1 MLNNVKI
8 TEIDLDFLK
17 NYLKIDF
24 EDDDILLFTMLMA
37 SKSYIQSYLNR
48 DFDDFEVVP
57 LEFTIACLALVAH
70 WYEKR
75 EIQSEKSTKEEL
87 KFVFSG
93 LLDIHRNW
101 NAVATEPNTIT
112 ETPKDAEVIE
122 EVTEEVVEV
131 ETPTETESN
140 ETITPNEVI

>member
-1 MLNNVKI
+1 MLNDVKI

-24 EDDDILLFTMLMA
+24 EDDDILLFTMLSA

-101 NAVATEPNTIT
+101 NAVATDSETTTNEIKPPTEPSPVEDVFT
-112 ETPKDAEVIE
+112 ETV
-122 EVTEEVVEV
+122 
-131 ETPTETESN
+131 SN
-140 ETITPNEVI
+140 EGI